1 MAKDF
6 GKSDIVVAFDGMDK
20 QARNV
25 IETKF
30 GQKDSIENV
39 LVWSVVAA
47 IESQVQVRFFK
58 TLTANL
64 IDWQLTMIYFN

>member
-1 MAKDF
+1 MAEDF

-30 GQKDSIENV
+30 GQQDSIENV

-47 IESQVQVRFFK
+47 IESQVQVRFF
-58 TLTANL
+58 
-64 IDWQLTMIYFN
+64 